1 LASDSQYRT
10 FIGFVKYEP
19 REATVKRDG
28 EEVTVRSIVLRQAG
42 VKDQAI
48 DVRATLWPSHDHV
61 DVEQGDLVAVEGKF
75 SVNKGENSDGE
86 PTTYF
91 NLSVSGIT
99 LLGPAD
105 FGERAESSRRSRAVA
120 ADDGDEAW

>member
-1 LASDSQYRT
+1 MASQYRT

-19 REATVKRDG
+19 REGTTKRADG
-28 EEVTVRSIVLRQAG
+28 EPVEVRNIVVRQAG

-61 DVEQGDLVAVEGKF
+61 EIEQGDLVALEGKF
-75 SVNKGENSDGE
+75 SVNKGENSEGE
-86 PTTYF
+86 PVTYF

-99 LLGPAD
+99 KLGHAD
-105 FGERAESSRRSRAVA
+105 FGQRDDDGRSSGGDS
-120 ADDGDEAW
+120 ADDGDEPW